1 MYEYSQNLRVCITI
15 IRSILNHNFLIFFRV
30 NATEINLP
38 KNARQILR
46 VRVTRSLQEN
56 PRKPLLPFPSPTAKL
71 LPLPVQ
77 TAKQT
82 PLAKKAAKKA
92 LKKSEM
98 TTTRRMMIK
107 SKIETKSQNPERL
120 K

>member
-1 MYEYSQNLRVCITI
+1 MINSY
-15 IRSILNHNFLIFFRV
+15 FFFRV

-46 VRVTRSLQEN
+46 VWVTRSLQEN

-71 LPLPVQ
+71 LPVQ

-82 PLAKKAAKKA
+82 PLAKKAVKKA

-98 TTTRRMMIK
+98 TTRRMMIK

-120 K
+120 T